1 MICVLQA
8 NEDAR
13 GDNPGLTK
21 EEART
26 AVGDVVKLLGNAP
39 TQITSLR
46 QSKILKAVNLEIHDL
61 AEEDIFTTAATDLF
75 GTGFE
80 AKMKERAP

>member
-1 MICVLQA
+1 MKML
-8 NEDAR
+8 
-13 GDNPGLTK
+13 
-21 EEART
+21 EETT

-39 TQITSLR
+39 DQITSLR
-46 QSKILKAVNLEIHDL
+46 QSKILKAVNLEIHNL
-61 AEEDIFTTAATDLF
+61 AEEDIFATAATDLF